1 MTYACRCEALAHEGE
16 GEGEGMPPNIVS
28 VGRERQ

>member
-1 MTYACRCEALAHEGE
+1 MTYACRREALAHEGE